1 MNLLRTLTVV
11 IGTLAAHG
19 AVTAQ
24 LQQRDLNSD
33 GTIDA
38 FYDVAQNVTWL
49 ADANYGGTTG
59 TLRSEPLLA
68 PGNSRLRDALS
79 WAAQLDVYGVTGW
92 RLPQSFVPDLAAQCS
107 AGNGMACIGRVTFD
121 SELSR
126 LYDQV
131 GTASPFINT
140 SAGGGYAHWT
150 GNTFQGGGP
159 GQTFVQV
166 FSFGSG
172 QRIVTDET
180 NIPFGLAWAVHDG
193 DVGTVAAIP
202 EPSTYVLMLAGLAA
216 VGFVVRRRAQ
226 SS

>member
-1 MNLLRTLTVV
+1 MNLPRTLAVV
-11 IGTLAAHG
+11 FAALAVHCA
-19 AVTAQ
+19 ATAQ

-38 FYDVAQNVTWL
+38 YFDVAQNVTWL

-59 TLRSEPLLA
+59 ALRSEPMLA

-79 WAAQLDVYGVTGW
+79 WVAQLDFHGVTGW
-92 RLPQSFVPDLAAQCS
+92 RLPQSFVPDLAAQCG

-131 GTASPFINT
+131 GSASPFLNT
-140 SAGGGYAHWT
+140 LAPGGGYAHWT

-180 NIPFGLAWAVHDG
+180 NVPFGLAWAVHDG

-202 EPSTYVLMLAGLAA
+202 EPSTYALMLAGLAA
-216 VGFVVRRRAQ
+216 VGFVIRRRR
-226 SS
+226 